1 MRTVGIVAEYDPF
14 HFGHAYQLAEARR
27 QSNADA
33 MIVVMSG
40 FFTQRG
46 EAALLSPYLR
56 AEAALRHGADAVFLL
71 PSLWSVRSSD
81 DFAFGGIALLTAL
94 GVDGISFGAEHADA
108 SYLLAQAQ
116 KLQQADTQSAIRSLM
131 QKGIGYPAAVNRVL
145 WGEEN
150 TSLPNDT
157 LALGYLRALWQL
169 QADLPVYPVARIG
182 HHHHPGGAP
191 GYASGS
197 AIRSA
202 FLRGDWQTV
211 SSCVPEP
218 RPILDAAGQHLFVS
232 PQALDQAL
240 LARLRTMVP
249 DAYHTLPQV
258 GEGLDQH
265 LMHAAKS
272 CTTRQ
277 ELLDALSGK
286 RYTRARIS
294 RLLTQV
300 LLGIREE
307 DQHQLPREALLL
319 GCREGF
325 RNQLGGISQKIP
337 LLTTGKSM
345 KACNAAWLN
354 VEQRAVSLWSLAA
367 GLPSDLLYTH
377 GISIVP

>member
-1 MRTVGIVAEYDPF
+1 
-14 HFGHAYQLAEARR
+14 
-27 QSNADA
+27 
-33 MIVVMSG
+33 
-40 FFTQRG
+40 
-46 EAALLSPYLR
+46 
-56 AEAALRHGADAVFLL
+56 
-71 PSLWSVRSSD
+71 
-81 DFAFGGIALLTAL
+81 
-94 GVDGISFGAEHADA
+94 
-108 SYLLAQAQ
+108 
-116 KLQQADTQSAIRSLM
+116 
-131 QKGIGYPAAVNRVL
+131 
-145 WGEEN
+145 
-150 TSLPNDT
+150 
-157 LALGYLRALWQL
+157 
-169 QADLPVYPVARIG
+169 
-182 HHHHPGGAP
+182 
-191 GYASGS
+191 
-197 AIRSA
+197 
-202 FLRGDWQTV
+202 
-211 SSCVPEP
+211 
-218 RPILDAAGQHLFVS
+218 
-232 PQALDQAL
+232 
-240 LARLRTMVP
+240 MVP